1 MQAVPSPAD
10 PSILFFHGFTV
21 SPAERKLLVGTQPVK
36 ISARAFDLLLAL
48 INARDR
54 VVSKDELLDRIWP
67 GLVVEENNLQVH
79 VSQLRKLCGAQAI
92 ATVPGRGYRFVAR
105 SVSAE
110 SEALGG
116 TPLYGESM
124 HAQALTCG
132 MGNLPATVPPL
143 FGRETEVREL
153 SEALSKHRW
162 VTISGAGGVGKTHL
176 AVTLGHTVRHR
187 IGDGV
192 WFVELAAV
200 MEPHMV
206 CHTVAQTVGATIV
219 NMRNPIDGLVSTLS
233 DRNTLLVLDNCEHLL
248 DAVGELCAALLQ
260 KLPLLRILLTS
271 QEVLRGNDE
280 HVYKLGSLEVPDPE
294 HPELAAQTGAM
305 RLLVTRVQ
313 SVSRQFRLTD
323 DTLLDAI
330 AICRQL
336 DGLPLA
342 IELVAARVHLLG
354 LAGVRQ
360 RLGELFRL
368 LTGDARVHLRRHQT
382 IRAALDWSYS
392 LLNKDERELFCT
404 LGVFAGGFSL
414 EAAQHIATQ
423 VDRDEWMVLDTLSS
437 LVDKSLVHVS
447 VDTCPRYSMLEVTRT
462 YAMEQLALTGATDEV
477 LARHAS
483 TTRMICELASQR
495 RDIKMAWAE
504 VANVRAAFGWASKH
518 DSAELAV
525 ALATLSSVVLAV
537 GGLVGESIARLLSVE
552 SMVNESLPMPLVAQ
566 YWQWLGRC
574 GIDGRLPPERCV
586 LALETAETLFRQM
599 RNQRHVHAC
608 LRMRAEALLELG
620 DMEGARES
628 IHSARSFEDLG
639 ESAADRMRRL
649 RVEGLILHANGRTT
663 EAMNLLRQAL
673 SIAEP
678 LNIYRYRYTLIH
690 DIGLMLLD
698 MGDAPGAQMH
708 FVQILSLPR
717 SNPSLGL
724 VTAYARISITLALL
738 VQDQFE
744 EARQAALA
752 ALSPALV
759 CNILLSNAEVFAWLL
774 ARLQHYQAA
783 DFVLQASDWFRSVTR
798 SIRTATETNLR
809 ESTLVTLRSA
819 QLPQQTFTGPCV
831 ESKLAEF
838 IGATLADEAHDCQHN
853 KGAAP

>member
-1 MQAVPSPAD
+1 
-10 PSILFFHGFTV
+10 
-21 SPAERKLLVGTQPVK
+21 
-36 ISARAFDLLLAL
+36 
-48 INARDR
+48 
-54 VVSKDELLDRIWP
+54 
-67 GLVVEENNLQVH
+67 
-79 VSQLRKLCGAQAI
+79 
-92 ATVPGRGYRFVAR
+92 
-105 SVSAE
+105 
-110 SEALGG
+110 
-116 TPLYGESM
+116 
-124 HAQALTCG
+124 
-132 MGNLPATVPPL
+132 
-143 FGRETEVREL
+143 
-153 SEALSKHRW
+153 
-162 VTISGAGGVGKTHL
+162 
-176 AVTLGHTVRHR
+176 
-187 IGDGV
+187 
-192 WFVELAAV
+192 
-200 MEPHMV
+200 
-206 CHTVAQTVGATIV
+206 
-219 NMRNPIDGLVSTLS
+219 
-233 DRNTLLVLDNCEHLL
+233 
-248 DAVGELCAALLQ
+248 
-260 KLPLLRILLTS
+260 
-271 QEVLRGNDE
+271 
-280 HVYKLGSLEVPDPE
+280 
-294 HPELAAQTGAM
+294 
-305 RLLVTRVQ
+305 
-313 SVSRQFRLTD
+313 
-323 DTLLDAI
+323 
-330 AICRQL
+330 
-336 DGLPLA
+336 
-342 IELVAARVHLLG
+342 
-354 LAGVRQ
+354 
-360 RLGELFRL
+360 
-368 LTGDARVHLRRHQT
+368 
-382 IRAALDWSYS
+382 
-392 LLNKDERELFCT
+392 
-404 LGVFAGGFSL
+404 
-414 EAAQHIATQ
+414 
-423 VDRDEWMVLDTLSS
+423 
-437 LVDKSLVHVS
+437 
-447 VDTCPRYSMLEVTRT
+447 
-462 YAMEQLALTGATDEV
+462 
-477 LARHAS
+477 
-483 TTRMICELASQR
+483 
-495 RDIKMAWAE
+495 
-504 VANVRAAFGWASKH
+504 
-518 DSAELAV
+518 
-525 ALATLSSVVLAV
+525 
-537 GGLVGESIARLLSVE
+537 
-552 SMVNESLPMPLVAQ
+552 MVNESLPMPLVAQ